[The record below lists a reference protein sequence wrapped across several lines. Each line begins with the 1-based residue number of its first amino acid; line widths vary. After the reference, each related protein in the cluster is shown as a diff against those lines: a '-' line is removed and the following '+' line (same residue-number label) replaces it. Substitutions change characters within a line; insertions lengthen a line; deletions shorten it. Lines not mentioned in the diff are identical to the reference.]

1 MNFPFSA
8 IMCTIIV
15 ICKIVQ
21 KIQALSWVL
30 SRSLIYPALPHKN
43 SGTYRWIAETKMMI
57 ASRGRYPI
65 RRLIS
70 KSFSGIWRCS
80 ATIRHLVSMV
90 HPRQPTTNSRADI
103 LLSYPH
109 HRRENLSRQRQRLL
123 EICNHA
129 PLYFSTD
136 TGFTKSEYI
145 HPLSQIVLEHMQSQ
159 HSRWVEQSGLN
170 TGLTVNKD
178 GTFLLRFPRSNN
190 DDGSSGENILVE
202 SIFNRHSLFFFFQV
216 FFCL

>member
-1 MNFPFSA
+1 
-8 IMCTIIV
+8 
-15 ICKIVQ
+15 
-21 KIQALSWVL
+21 
-30 SRSLIYPALPHKN
+30 
-43 SGTYRWIAETKMMI
+43 MMI

-65 RRLIS
+65 RFIS
-70 KSFSGIWRCS
+70 KSFSGTWRCS
-80 ATIRHLVSMV
+80 ATIRHLASMV

-109 HRRENLSRQRQRLL
+109 HRRENLSRQRLRLL

-129 PLYFSTD
+129 TLYFSTD

-145 HPLSQIVLEHMQSQ
+145 HPLSQIVLEHMQLQ
-159 HSRWVEQSGLN
+159 HGRWVEKSGLN

-190 DDGSSGENILVE
+190 DDGSSGENTVVE
-202 SIFNRHSLFFFFQV
+202 SIW
-216 FFCL
+216 

>member
-1 MNFPFSA
+1 MSTLLKLLGTQGSSFSA
-8 IMCTIIV
+8 AV
-15 ICKIVQ
+15 HQDVRD
-21 KIQALSWVL
+21 LL
-30 SRSLIYPALPHKN
+30 RLI
-43 SGTYRWIAETKMMI
+43 SVDSETKMMI
-57 ASRGRYPI
+57 ASRGRYYPI
-65 RRLIS
+65 RFIS
-70 KSFSGIWRCS
+70 KSFSGTTWRCS
-80 ATIRHLVSMV
+80 ATIRHLASMV

-103 LLSYPH
+103 LLSSYPH

-170 TGLTVNKD
+170 TGLRVNKD

-190 DDGSSGENILVE
+190 DDGSSGENTVVE
-202 SIFNRHSLFFFFQV
+202 SIW
-216 FFCL
+216 